1 MRLGLEIKDFV
12 KKVLLLGIL
21 LSVFVNFIF
30 VYIYW
35 FDKLEASAWN
45 DLRFK
50 KAGESFLWTS
60 GVAISLNVWT
70 RLKDTQDIPVN
81 LTQEV
86 LSISSIIWDK
96 WVWRK
101 QFISSNMVAINEYL
115 NVLKTDIN
123 SLLDSSID
131 REAMLSS
138 FIDQLEYRY
147 TNTDE
152 RIQVLKAQSAELQWT
167 VNYSNLKINT
177 LKTDLVSAYKNL
189 DYDKTE
195 ENFATYIEEK
205 EKNTY
210 ANIYLVFTWRFI
222 RSYTIL
228 NEYNKQI
235 LDALINNKDA
245 LVKNVKVVLPST
257 WTSIIKELKL
267 IETESQYKAESN

>member
-30 VYIYW
+30 VYIYG
-35 FDKLEASAWN
+35 FDKLEASAGN

-50 KAGESFLWTS
+50 KAGESFLGTS
-60 GVAISLNVWT
+60 GVAISLNVGT

-86 LSISSIIWDK
+86 LSISSIIGDK
-96 WVWRK
+96 GVGRK

-152 RIQVLKAQSAELQWT
+152 RIQVLKAQSAELQGT

-210 ANIYLVFTWRFI
+210 ANIYLVFTGRFI

-257 WTSIIKELKL
+257 GTSIIKELKL